1 MIIMVIHGQHTVIL
15 RMDQMVHHIVLMEIQ
30 LMDQMV
36 QLCLLMEIQTTTAMV
51 VLVRPMETHI
61 IVINKF

>member
-1 MIIMVIHGQHTVIL
+1 MVALHSNRSL
-15 RMDQMVHHIVLMEIQ
+15 PLLLAKKVHHIVLMEIQ
-30 LMDQMV
+30 LLDQMV
-36 QLCLLMEIQTTTAMV
+36 QLCLLMEIQTTTAMI